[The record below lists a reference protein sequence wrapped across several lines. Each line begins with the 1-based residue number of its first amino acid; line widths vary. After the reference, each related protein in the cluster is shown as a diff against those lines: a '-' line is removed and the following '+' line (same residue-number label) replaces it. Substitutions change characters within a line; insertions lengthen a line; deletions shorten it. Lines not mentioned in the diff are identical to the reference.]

1 MSDQTPP
8 PGRRPGA
15 GGPPADRGRGDR
27 ARGASGDPDGG
38 TGQGS
43 GRPRRPPEPRGADAR
58 RRENDADDA
67 AVAALRTKLAGV
79 LRRLPDVERR
89 VLELRMGLVDGVPAK
104 PGQVAERLG
113 LTIAEVRTI
122 ETRAFTRIREV
133 GSIKGLERFL
143 GRPADP
149 KDAKDAKD

>member
-1 MSDQTPP
+1 MSDHEPP
-8 PGRRPGA
+8 PGRRRPTDGAGSATPGGA
-15 GGPPADRGRGDR
+15 GGP
-27 ARGASGDPDGG
+27 
-38 TGQGS
+38 GS
-43 GRPRRPPEPRGADAR
+43 GGRSGGRAADAK
-58 RRENDADDA
+58 RREADADDA
-67 AVAALRTKLAGV
+67 AVVALRNKLSGV

-122 ETRAFTRIREV
+122 EARAFTRIREV

-143 GRPADP
+143 GR
-149 KDAKDAKD
+149 

>member
-1 MSDQTPP
+1 M
-8 PGRRPGA
+8 
-15 GGPPADRGRGDR
+15 
-27 ARGASGDPDGG
+27 
-38 TGQGS
+38 
-43 GRPRRPPEPRGADAR
+43 
-58 RRENDADDA
+58 
-67 AVAALRTKLAGV
+67 VALRNKLAGV

-122 ETRAFTRIREV
+122 EARAFTRIREV

-143 GRPADP
+143 GR
-149 KDAKDAKD
+149 